1 MMKRILI
8 GSDHA
13 GFAVKGK
20 LIGYLS
26 SKGYSVTD
34 CGTYSSESCDYPL
47 EAHKTCKR
55 LLDGEGDFAILICGT
70 GIGISI
76 AANKHRGIRAALCGD
91 IFSAE
96 MARQHNDANV
106 LCMGARVIGFD
117 LMKDICDTFFTT
129 EALTEPRHIRR
140 QQELAAIEDGTA
152 DELCAAQDTEE
163 NV

>member
-1 MMKRILI
+1 MKRILI

-70 GIGISI
+70 GIG
-76 AANKHRGIRAALCGD
+76 
-91 IFSAE
+91 

-140 QQELAAIEDGTA
+140 KQELAAIENGTA